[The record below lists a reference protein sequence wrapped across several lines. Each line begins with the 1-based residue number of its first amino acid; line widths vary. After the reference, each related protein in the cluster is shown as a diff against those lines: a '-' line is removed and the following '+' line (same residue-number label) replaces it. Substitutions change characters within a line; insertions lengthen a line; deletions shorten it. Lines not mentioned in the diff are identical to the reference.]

1 MRRLTPLLGAVLL
14 FAACTEGG
22 DGAKSGGKERRP
34 GGMSEEIWKIYSG
47 AESGLADAPKDKP
60 QDAKPPEKK

>member
-1 MRRLTPLLGAVLL
+1 MRHLIPLLGAVLL
-14 FAACTEGG
+14 FAACTESGE
-22 DGAKSGGKERRP
+22 GAKSGTKERRP

-47 AESGLADAPKDKP
+47 TESGVADEAKDKP